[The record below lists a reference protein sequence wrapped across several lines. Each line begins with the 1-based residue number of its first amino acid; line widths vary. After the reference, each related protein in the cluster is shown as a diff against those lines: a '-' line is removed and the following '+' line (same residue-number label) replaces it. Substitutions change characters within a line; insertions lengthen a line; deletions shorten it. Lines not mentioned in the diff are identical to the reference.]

1 MADGPPQ
8 RPLVVSVYSK
18 AIHSLIPSTQSSKKK
33 INENPADDPLPVI
46 VPVFAII
53 SCEESVNLI
62 YLYAL

>member
-8 RPLVVSVYSK
+8 RPLMVSVYSK
-18 AIHSLIPSTQSSKKK
+18 AIHTSTQSSKKK
-33 INENPADDPLPVI
+33 NNENPADDPLPVI